1 MGSRSVFHFASFFA
15 TSFVSYLKMCAK
27 HFRTSCGH
35 ELNATME
42 ALAPHAA
49 QQKEIVTPLGNTF
62 RARKSVGMLSVLLS
76 LCGCASNLDRDNY
89 DKYSDK
95 FSAHQLVDR
104 EDFEPID
111 LVSLI
116 QGQSPPKVTGL
127 TKGEQI
133 DVAFRFFADAN
144 RNTGDLGRSR
154 RNEIQERILAASD
167 QRCNDFKNLLQ
178 KKFANANF
186 ISGIVSTAAAVA
198 ASVVNSV
205 EGSKTLAGLA
215 GLTNGYRSE
224 YNQAFFAN
232 AAAQVV
238 VAGIDSRRRTAYE
251 QILRVRKEPLSEF
264 PLEAAVKDGIRY
276 HGLCSTVSGLQEAG
290 EAVRYYNE
298 PGITAATR
306 TFARAKMLSD
316 LNSIPAEQVLQKLA
330 DWQNAVPAERYLA
343 GNPLGTSFGSAKGEG
358 QSLID
363 HYIATTASVKK
374 RASEIDAA
382 LSGVDVAIV
391 PAAEKTKVMAVLDKL
406 ITAIDSNCKPTYQ
419 KRAQVMLE
427 VQAQQSVASDA
438 NETAQLS
445 LKMTQL
451 QQLSL
456 ALKAGLDFVGS
467 AYISRGAALQKAIT
481 ALGTTPDAGKK
492 IDVTTSLAK
501 FNKLAPQI
509 AGDCEVTA
517 LEVP

>member
-1 MGSRSVFHFASFFA
+1 M
-15 TSFVSYLKMCAK
+15 L
-27 HFRTSCGH
+27 
-35 ELNATME
+35 
-42 ALAPHAA
+42 
-49 QQKEIVTPLGNTF
+49 ILG
-62 RARKSVGMLSVLLS
+62 A
-76 LCGCASNLDRDNY
+76 CASNPQTDDYDRY
-89 DKYSDK
+89 ADK
-95 FSAHQLVDR
+95 FSAYQLVDR

-116 QGQSPPKVTGL
+116 QGHTTPKVAGL

-133 DVAFRFFADAN
+133 DAAFRAFADAN

-186 ISGIVSTAAAVA
+186 VSGVVSTAAAVA

-251 QILRVRKEPLSEF
+251 QILRVRKDPLSEF

-298 PGITAATR
+298 PGIAAATR
-306 TFARAKMLSD
+306 TVARAKMLTD
-316 LNSIPAEQVLQKLA
+316 LQSTPPDQTLQRLTE
-330 DWQNAVPAERYLA
+330 WQNAVPAERYLA
-343 GNPLGTSFGSAKGEG
+343 GNPLGTTFSAGKGEG

-363 HYIATTASVKK
+363 HFMATIASLKK
-374 RASEIDAA
+374 RAVEVDMAAKAIDPMIIQVADRAKA
-382 LSGVDVAIV
+382 LVVADTV
-391 PAAEKTKVMAVLDKL
+391 
-406 ITAIDSNCKPTYQ
+406 ITAIDNHCKPTYQ
-419 KRAQVMLE
+419 KRAQAMLE
-427 VQAQQSVASDA
+427 VQAQQSASTDS
-438 NETAQLS
+438 NEAAQLS
-445 LKMTQL
+445 LKMNQL
-451 QQLSL
+451 QQMSL
-456 ALKAGLDFVGS
+456 ALRAGLNYVGS
-467 AYISRGAALQKAIT
+467 AYISRAAALQNAIK
-481 ALGTTPDAGKK
+481 ALGATPDAAKK
-492 IDVTTSLAK
+492 MDVTTSLAK

-509 AGDCEVTA
+509 AGDCEVAA
-517 LEVP
+517 LEAP